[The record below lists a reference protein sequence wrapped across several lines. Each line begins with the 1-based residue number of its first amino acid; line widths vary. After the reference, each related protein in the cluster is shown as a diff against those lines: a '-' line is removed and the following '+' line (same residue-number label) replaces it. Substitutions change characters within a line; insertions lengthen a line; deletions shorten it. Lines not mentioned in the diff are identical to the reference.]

1 MTLEEFKQLQKCYRA
16 SLDLIIHGRPKE
28 DDEAGDWYRRA
39 AHITLKEFS
48 EFIET
53 HDPRQTLTET
63 AANHLDRGAN

>member
-48 EFIET
+48 AFIEK
-53 HDPRQTLTET
+53 HDPRDTSSTIG
-63 AANHLDRGAN
+63 ADHIDRGTN

>member
-1 MTLEEFKQLQKCYRA
+1 MTLEEFWQLQRCYRA

-28 DDEAGDWYRRA
+28 DDEAGEWYRRA

-48 EFIET
+48 AFIEK

-63 AANHLDRGAN
+63 FTDHLDRGAN